1 MWEALHLF
9 SRYNKGNYVQA
20 TSQNET
26 LVSAYPTVNETSD
39 SMTVVLVNRSLT
51 LNQKINLNFAGYTIN
66 DGTYSMYSLSKL
78 GTAETFVSHTK
89 NALVKSDVTAGSNLI
104 AVDLAPL
111 SVNTIILKGMV
122 TAVKPG
128 LKMNDF
134 KASIYPNPA
143 SDQVHLKFSLPER
156 SQVKIDLFKANGQ
169 LIKSIGN
176 IVYESG
182 AQSTEISLKGLS
194 SGIYWIK
201 LTSESN
207 SQSFKLIIYQ

>member
-1 MWEALHLF
+1 
-9 SRYNKGNYVQA
+9 
-20 TSQNET
+20 
-26 LVSAYPTVNETSD
+26 
-39 SMTVVLVNRSLT
+39 
-51 LNQKINLNFAGYTIN
+51 
-66 DGTYSMYSLSKL
+66 
-78 GTAETFVSHTK
+78 
-89 NALVKSDVTAGSNLI
+89 
-104 AVDLAPL
+104 
-111 SVNTIILKGMV
+111 MV
-122 TAVKPG
+122 TALKPG

-134 KASIYPNPA
+134 KASVYPNPA
-143 SDQVHLKFSLPER
+143 SDQVHLRFSLPER